1 MLKNDYDSA
10 RIVSSI
16 PAIVLLRQKFKP
28 YHMQVNSVRGL
39 LPFFLIP
46 AIILSCL
53 LAAQPS
59 CAGIFAQHSS
69 QAALLKDG
77 KLHIFLIGT
86 GDPEVEMQSVRRPSS
101 LALLYKDQFMV
112 FDAGE
117 GAIQTM
123 AALGLPYEQ
132 LDKAFITHW
141 HSDHF
146 AGLPQVINASWVH
159 GRKMPFVVY
168 GPYGAERIV
177 KALNSA
183 YELDTLFRASTMDGL
198 LDPSLARGQAK
209 EFVTDQEGLV
219 VYESED
225 LKVSAF
231 LVDHSPVVPA
241 IGYVIACRGRKI
253 VISGDTRVVSTLE
266 QHCQGADVLISEA
279 ASHKLIEEEIERDT
293 RAGRTG
299 SVKFTR
305 DVKKYHADTL
315 ELAQMAERAG
325 VPNLILT
332 HFVPAIGTTRDAIAE
347 FTAGMSAFYKGRLW
361 AANDGDHLIVDV
373 DAGTLKLRY
382 LPQEQARHQLIRY

>member
-1 MLKNDYDSA
+1 MTLPESSA
-10 RIVSSI
+10 VFRQFS
-16 PAIVLLRQKFKP
+16 LRQKFKL
-28 YHMQVNSVRGL
+28 YHMQVNSGRGL
-39 LPFFLIP
+39 LLLFLIP

-53 LAAQPS
+53 MAEPS
-59 CAGIFAQHSS
+59 FAGVFAQHSS

-77 KLHIFLIGT
+77 KLHIFMIGT
-86 GDPEVEMQSVRRPSS
+86 GDPEVEMQSVRKPSC
-101 LALLYKDQFMV
+101 LVLLYKDQFLV

-159 GRKMPFVVY
+159 GRKKPFVVY

-183 YELDTLFRASTMDGL
+183 YELDTFFRASTMDGL
-198 LDPSLARGQAK
+198 LDPSLARGQAR

-219 VYESED
+219 VYEGED

-241 IGYVIACRGRKI
+241 LGYTIDFRGHKI
-253 VISGDTRVVSTLE
+253 VVSGDTKVVSALE
-266 QHCQGADVLISEA
+266 QHCQGADILISEA

-293 RAGRTG
+293 RAGRASG
-299 SVKFTR
+299 VKFTR
-305 DVKKYHADTL
+305 DVKNYHADTL
-315 ELAQMAERAG
+315 ELAQMAERVG
-325 VPNLILT
+325 VHNLILT

-347 FTAGMSAFYKGRLW
+347 FTAGMSTFYKGLLR
-361 AANDGDHLIVDV
+361 AANDGDHLIIDV
-373 DAGTLKLRY
+373 DGGALKLRY
-382 LPQEQARHQLIRY
+382 LPQEQVRNHLIRY